1 MSLEMV
7 ESGGEGQ
14 RRVRG
19 KELVSGEEE
28 GEEHGEDEGEVSS
41 WLVVFCLREEREGIT
56 REGDSLWVL
65 AAEVNKVWKLWQI

>member
-28 GEEHGEDEGEVSS
+28 GEEGVHRLEFGCE
-41 WLVVFCLREEREGIT
+41 W
-56 REGDSLWVL
+56 
-65 AAEVNKVWKLWQI
+65 

>member
-28 GEEHGEDEGEVSS
+28 GEEHGEDEGRGKFMACGVPFERRKG
-41 WLVVFCLREEREGIT
+41 RE
-56 REGDSLWVL
+56 DSFRLGLGGRRMYYEIGRAHV
-65 AAEVNKVWKLWQI
+65 